1 MQLQGKIVIVTG
13 AGSGIGRATAQ
24 LFAKEGAR
32 LGLFDQDAAALDKLT
47 QEIGAAGGEA
57 IIGVGDVADAAT
69 VETAVAQVAA
79 RWGRIDGI
87 VTAAGVSVGKA
98 LLETTEEEWDRVFAV
113 NVRGTF
119 LVLKAVLP
127 HMLSAGRGS
136 IVTIASQLARAG
148 GRGSCSY
155 IASKGAVISLTRSVA
170 LDYADRGIRA
180 NAILPGAVE
189 TPMLARSFARHADPQ
204 AAREAAWRRHPL
216 GRFGKVDE
224 IAQAALYLISDASSF
239 TTGIEMPVDGG
250 WLVG

>member
-1 MQLQGKIVIVTG
+1 MQLQGRIVIVTG

-32 LGLFDQDAAALDKLT
+32 LGLFDQDAAALEKLA
-47 QEIGAAGGEA
+47 QEIAAGGDEA
-57 IIGVGDVADAAT
+57 IVGVGDVADAAK
-69 VETAVAQVAA
+69 VETAVAQAAA

-87 VTAAGVSVGKA
+87 VTAAGVSVGKM

-113 NVRGTF
+113 NTKGTF
-119 LVLKAVLP
+119 LALKAVLP
-127 HMLSAGRGS
+127 HMLSAGGGS
-136 IVTIASQLARAG
+136 IVTIASQLSRAG

-155 IASKGAVISLTRSVA
+155 IASKGAVISLTRSLA

-204 AAREAAWRRHPL
+204 AAREAVRRRHPL
-216 GRFGKVDE
+216 GRFGNVEE